1 MAIQTLDPVQV
12 AFMNETVRPALEALV
27 KFKFR
32 ADAFVLD
39 YDNQQNAIATT
50 ADDLGD
56 DSSGTAPRVGAP
68 TWTGTRLAQF
78 RTLVGDMA
86 DQLDGP
92 TLDVMIELM
101 VRSLNVVVGP
111 GAAD

>member
-1 MAIQTLDPVQV
+1 MAVQTLDPVQV
-12 AFMNETVRPALEALV
+12 AFINETVRPMLEALV

-39 YDNQQNAIATT
+39 YDNQQNAIVTD

-56 DSSGTAPRVGAP
+56 GVDGQVPRVGAP

-78 RTLVGDMA
+78 RTLNGNMA
-86 DQLDGP
+86 DALDGA

-101 VRSLNVVVGP
+101 VHDLNQVIG
-111 GAAD
+111 GA

>member
-56 DSSGTAPRVGAP
+56 DSDGMAPRVEVPA
-68 TWTGTRLAQF
+68 WTGTRLAQF
-78 RTLVGDMA
+78 RTLCGSMA
-86 DQLDGP
+86 DTLDGP

-101 VRSLNVVVGP
+101 VRDLNTVVGS
-111 GAAD
+111 D